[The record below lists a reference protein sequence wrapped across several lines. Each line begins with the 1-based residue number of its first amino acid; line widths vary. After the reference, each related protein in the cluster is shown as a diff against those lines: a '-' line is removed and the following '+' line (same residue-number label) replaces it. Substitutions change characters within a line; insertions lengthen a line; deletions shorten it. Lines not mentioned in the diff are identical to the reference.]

1 MNEPVTYSVVLSG
14 NLKSGFELERVIDS
28 FARLFKVPPEKASRI
43 IGTEFVVKRDLE
55 LQVAKSYKEKLSG
68 IGVEVLLQRDGG
80 VEELA
85 LEPVHS
91 PDSGDDAQSA
101 PPSAAEMVCPKCALK
116 QPKAQECSGCGV
128 IIAKMLQQAMP
139 SADAKIVSQ
148 VVEPA
153 HIYKAPESELI
164 DATQAETQFAGF
176 WIRVGASIIDSI
188 LILLVTMPLLT
199 LIYGS
204 EYWAGERL
212 YFGVWDIIFSY
223 VFPALAIILFWIYK
237 SATPGKMLCK
247 IKIIDART
255 GGPPSAGQS
264 IGRYLGYYVSMI
276 PLMLGI
282 IWVAFDKKK
291 QGWHDKLAST
301 AVVKIPQ
308 S

>member
-1 MNEPVTYSVVLSG
+1 MNESATYSVVLSG
-14 NLKSGFELERVIDS
+14 NLKSGFELERVIDG

-55 LQVAKSYKEKLSG
+55 LKVAKSYKEKLSG

-85 LEPVHS
+85 LEPVHL

-101 PPSAAEMVCPKCALK
+101 PLSAEEMICPKCALK
-116 QPKAQECSGCGV
+116 QPKAEECSGCGV
-128 IIAKMLQQAMP
+128 IVAKVMQRAIP
-139 SADAKIVSQ
+139 SADAEIVSQ

-153 HIYKAPESELI
+153 NIYKAPESELI
-164 DATQAETQFAGF
+164 DATREDTQFAGF
-176 WIRVGASIIDSI
+176 WIRVGASIIDTI
-188 LILLVTMPLLT
+188 LVLAITMPLLT
-199 LIYGS
+199 MIYGS

-212 YFGVWDIIFSY
+212 YFGVWDLLFSY
-223 VFPALAIILFWIYK
+223 VFPAIAVILFWIYR

-247 IKIIDART
+247 IKIIDIKT
-255 GGPPSAGQS
+255 GRPPSAGQS
-264 IGRYLGYYVSMI
+264 IGRYLGYYVSTI

-291 QGWHDKLAST
+291 QGWHDKMAST